1 MMRTH
6 ACDLGQKRVAAVE
19 LLDKARR
26 MTEFLRPSMTF
37 PGSAHHDAFA
47 SALKGHA
54 RLVNCIS
61 PRKMGLLLR
70 KMGLLLRKITVRRR
84 NTTATRMEVPGSR
97 TWGSRG

>member
-1 MMRTH
+1 MRTH

-70 KMGLLLRKITVRRR
+70 KITVRRR